1 MKVIE
6 QSHSIETKIHD
17 IFLFETSK
25 VLCVKGYRFIK
36 NNYMKASLVFPK
48 VLVD

>member
-6 QSHSIETKIHD
+6 KSHSIETNLHD
-17 IFLFETSK
+17 TFVFEASR

-36 NNYMKASLVFPK
+36 NNYMNASLVF
-48 VLVD
+48 L